1 MSRQPAIFFDCDG
14 VLNEEPGVHGALT
27 PDDVRLIPGA
37 GMAVRRARE
46 AGFVTVAVTNR
57 PQVARGHVTFDG
69 VARILARLESLLAT
83 EGGRLDRIYF
93 CPHHPDRG
101 GAGEI
106 VALKV
111 VCECRKPG
119 SLLLRRAFQDLP
131 IERERSVII
140 GDSLRDIGA
149 GRDVGIACY
158 GVRTGHGCRDGDR
171 YPAAAGTPPTAD
183 MMFATV
189 REAVDHCIAT
199 LKVATNTLTPTAPP
213 PP

>member
-1 MSRQPAIFFDCDG
+1 VSPRPAIFFDCDG

-37 GMAVRRARE
+37 GVAVRRARE

-69 VARILARLESLLAT
+69 VARILARLESLLAA

-101 GAGEI
+101 GVGEI

-111 VCECRKPG
+111 ACTCRKPG
-119 SLLLRRAFQDLP
+119 SLLLRRAFDDLP
-131 IERERSVII
+131 IDRDRSAII

-149 GRDVGIACY
+149 GRDAGIACY
-158 GVRTGHGCRDGDR
+158 GVRTGHGCGDGDR
-171 YPAAAGTPPTAD
+171 YPATAGTPPTPD
-183 MMFATV
+183 LMFADV
-189 REAVDHCIAT
+189 CAAVDHCVAT
-199 LKVATNTLTPTAPP
+199 LKGAKNDRS
-213 PP
+213 